1 MRFTYLSTLLLTIA
15 APAAAQSGRPDPM
28 EEDRAPAPAPVL
40 ETKPGE
46 VAKSAVGQAG
56 QRQTREDVAKGV
68 APTARINSR
77 IQNRVQSRIRN
88 RIDRNYDPKANAT
101 SPFEVAGEQART
113 AGRPQR

>member
-1 MRFTYLSTLLLTIA
+1 MRFACLSALLLMTA
-15 APAAAQSGRPDPM
+15 APAAAQKDQPDPID
-28 EEDRAPAPAPVL
+28 DRPPPPAPAP

-68 APTARINSR
+68 APMARINSR

-101 SPFEVAGEQART
+101 SPFEVAGQQART